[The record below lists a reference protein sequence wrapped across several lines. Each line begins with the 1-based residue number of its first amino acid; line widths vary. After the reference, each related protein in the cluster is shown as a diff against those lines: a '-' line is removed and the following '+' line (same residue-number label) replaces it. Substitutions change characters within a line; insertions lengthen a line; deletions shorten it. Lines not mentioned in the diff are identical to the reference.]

1 MKKRDILGN
10 PAKIVFLSI
19 GSNLGNKKRNVE
31 LAKLK
36 LINEDIKII
45 KSSNNYETLSWPN
58 KKNPKFVNVVLK
70 VKTNLSPK
78 KLMQKC
84 LQIEKELGRI
94 RKLKNEPR
102 ICDIDIIDYNRKILS
117 NIKKTKLFLPHPKMH
132 KRIFILLPL
141 YEIAKTWIH
150 PVKKKTIKNLIN
162 SLDIED
168 LRAIKLI

>member
-1 MKKRDILGN
+1 MKKQDILGN
-10 PAKIVFLSI
+10 QAKIAFLSI

-36 LINEDIKII
+36 LINADIKII

-58 KKNPKFVNVVLK
+58 KKNPKFVNAVLK

-102 ICDIDIIDYNRKILS
+102 ICDIDIIDYNRKISS